1 MRKRLFLACGLF
13 VLALAVAGAFVF
25 GPHWGGHQ
33 AQPSLAYREIAW
45 PELVPK
51 DWDPLAGLRR
61 EEIAGLRDADPRA
74 RDLLRQMREAWLN
87 APAVPALAGQAVR
100 IPGYVVPLDATR
112 DEVREFLLVPYFGAC
127 IHVPPPPP
135 NQVIH
140 VVMAEPAQAGLMAP
154 VWVSGVLRVETSET
168 PFGPASYRMEGQ
180 GLTPY
185 TPPAASASVPGAAS
199 ASAPAAHGAPA
210 N

>member
-1 MRKRLFLACGLF
+1 MRKRLLLACGLL
-13 VLALAVAGAFVF
+13 VLALAISVAFAVGL
-25 GPHWGGHQ
+25 HWGGRFV
-33 AQPSLAYREIAW
+33 APVPAYREIGW

-51 DWDPLAGLRR
+51 DWDPLAGLKR
-61 EEIAGLRDADPRA
+61 EEIAGMRDADPRA

-112 DEVREFLLVPYFGAC
+112 EEVREFLLVPYFGAC

-140 VVMAEPAQAGLMAP
+140 VVMDQPAQVAMMAP
-154 VWVSGVLRVETSET
+154 VWVSGVLRVETRET
-168 PFGPASYRMEGQ
+168 PFGTASYRMEGRQ
-180 GLTPY
+180 LTPY
-185 TPPAASASVPGAAS
+185 TQPAASDP
-199 ASAPAAHGAPA
+199 APPAHPAPA

>member
-1 MRKRLFLACGLF
+1 MQKRLLLACGLF
-13 VLALAVAGAFVF
+13 VLALAVVRAFVF
-25 GPHWGGHQ
+25 GLHWGGRQ
-33 AQPSLAYREIAW
+33 ARPSPAYREIAW

-51 DWDPLAGLRR
+51 DWDPLAGLKR

-199 ASAPAAHGAPA
+199 TSAPAVHGAPA